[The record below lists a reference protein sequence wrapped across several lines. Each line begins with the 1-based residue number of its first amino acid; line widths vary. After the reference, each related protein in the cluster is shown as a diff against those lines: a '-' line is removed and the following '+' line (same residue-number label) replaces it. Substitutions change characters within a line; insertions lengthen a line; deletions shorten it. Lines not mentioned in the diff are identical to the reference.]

1 MSLQRRLTLF
11 FVFIVILPLV
21 AAGFIVQ
28 RVIIGEISRR
38 ADLSLRPALD
48 ATVAIY
54 NSQIEAL
61 DGRVR
66 AVVENDR
73 RFSRIV
79 AAGDEAALSEL
90 LHDRLDDVPDLDF
103 MAVALDGGFTAFA
116 SRPAGFV
123 QGIEL

>member
-61 DGRVR
+61 DRRAR

-73 RFSRIV
+73 RFSRLV
-79 AAGDEAALSEL
+79 AAEDEAALSEL
-90 LHDRLDDVPDLDF
+90 LHDRLDDAPDLDF
-103 MAVALDGGFTAFA
+103 MVVSLDG
-116 SRPAGFV
+116 
-123 QGIEL
+123 